1 MWIAIIISLSVGVF
15 AARRI
20 IGESDS
26 HRAFDRSIA
35 ASEAQRMSDRGGDDS
50 EPLELH
56 KQEIGERIDAPEFS
70 GERWRRPECAECGNT
85 LDTLALRCRAHR
97 HPQRRSNA
105 IVMIA
110 TPLLLASMAL
120 AAPSLW
126 VWPAYAVFAAASVLL
141 FITDVDTSLIPYRMI
156 QPAVLV
162 GFSLLT
168 FGWLADRESGTILIA
183 AGGAFAY
190 WGAMSLLG
198 AVGTLIFRRTSMG
211 GGDLKLAFFIGG
223 FAGYLGWATVVIAG
237 IGGFLIG
244 GILSIVLLAT
254 RVRGMKDAI
263 PFGPFMI
270 IAGIVAV
277 VWGSAITDW
286 YLG

>member
-1 MWIAIIISLSVGVF
+1 MWIAIIISLAVGVF

-26 HRAFDRSIA
+26 HRAFDRSIE
-35 ASEAQRMSDRGGDDS
+35 ASEAQRKSDSGDEVS
-50 EPLELH
+50 EPLERH

-70 GERWRRPECAECGNT
+70 GERWPRPECAECGSM
-85 LDTLALRCRAHR
+85 LDTLALRCRTHR

-105 IVMIA
+105 FVMIA
-110 TPLLLASMAL
+110 TPLLLAWMAV

-141 FITDVDTSLIPYRMI
+141 FVTDVDTSLIPYRMI
-156 QPAVLV
+156 LPAVVV

-168 FGWLADRESGTILIA
+168 IGWLADRESGSIVIA

-190 WGAMSLLG
+190 WGALFL
-198 AVGTLIFRRTSMG
+198 VGEGGRLIFKRTSMG
-211 GGDLKLAFFIGG
+211 GGDFNLAFFIGG
-223 FAGYLGWATVVIAG
+223 FTGYLGWASVLIAG

-244 GILSIVLLAT
+244 GVLSIILLIT